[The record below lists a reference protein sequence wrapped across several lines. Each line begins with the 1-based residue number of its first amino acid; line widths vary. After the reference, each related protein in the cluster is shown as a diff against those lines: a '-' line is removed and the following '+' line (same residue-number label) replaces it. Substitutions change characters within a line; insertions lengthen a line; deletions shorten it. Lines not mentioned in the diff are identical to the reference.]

1 MYSMCIVYIYISHIH
16 VHVHVY
22 VICIIIMLVGICICI
37 YIWYVMFSH
46 SIRNELTQLPESL
59 TNLINL
65 DKLILSYNKL
75 SSLPKK

>member
-1 MYSMCIVYIYISHIH
+1 
-16 VHVHVY
+16 
-22 VICIIIMLVGICICI
+22 
-37 YIWYVMFSH
+37 MFSH

-75 SSLPKK
+75 SSLPKSKQHILNPQLSHHTVDIA